1 MKIAGITLNFR
12 TVFWTIAGLALAVLL
27 ALAFQPQ
34 PVLVDLADV
43 TRNAL
48 TVSVRDEAR
57 TRVREVYVVSAPLGG
72 RLLRI
77 NHHAGDSVAAGDV
90 LATILPGDP
99 ALLDARSQVEA
110 RAAVRSA
117 EAALAFANA
126 EAERA
131 GLEYNFARTEAERIE
146 TLFGTGVASQGAVD
160 RVRLARRTAFAGL
173 NTARANIARVEAE
186 LEAAQAR
193 LSRPGQDSANGGLVE
208 IHAPV
213 TGRLLRVL
221 QESESIVAPGTPVLE
236 MGDPADLE
244 IVVEFL
250 STDAV
255 QIHEGDAA
263 AITAWGGNQP
273 LRGRVR
279 RIEPYGF
286 IKVSALGVEEQ
297 RVNVIIDLLDEP
309 AQWAALGHG
318 YRVEAA
324 VTIWRQD
331 EIVQLPVAALFRSEG
346 QWAVYR
352 VEEGRATLRTVEIG
366 QENGRMAQII
376 SGLEAGDT
384 IVMYPGPQIH
394 DGIAVKRREAAL

>member
-1 MKIAGITLNFR
+1 MKIAGLTVNFR
-12 TVFWTIAGLALAVLL
+12 TVFWAMAGITLAVLL
-27 ALAFQPQ
+27 VLAFRPQ
-34 PVLVDLADV
+34 PVLVDLAEV
-43 TRNAL
+43 SRGAL

-72 RLLRI
+72 RLLRV

-126 EAERA
+126 ETQRA
-131 GLEYNFARTEAERIE
+131 ALEYEYARTEAERIE

-160 RVRLARRTAFAGL
+160 RVRLTRRTAYAGL
-173 NTARANIARVEAE
+173 NTARANVARVEAE

-193 LSRPGQDSANGGLVE
+193 LSRPGDDAANGGLVE
-208 IHAPV
+208 IRAPIG
-213 TGRLLRVL
+213 GRLLRVL

-263 AITAWGGNQP
+263 EISAWGGSGT

-309 AQWAALGHG
+309 AQWSALGHG

-324 VTIWRQD
+324 VTIWRQED
-331 EIVQLPVAALFRSEG
+331 TAQLPVAALFRSEG

-352 VEEGRATLRTVEIG
+352 VEEGRAALTPVEIG
-366 QENGRMAQII
+366 QENGRMAQIF
-376 SGLEAGDT
+376 SGLESGDS
-384 IVMYPGPQIH
+384 IVMYPGPQIR
-394 DGIAVKRREAAL
+394 DGVAVKRREAEL

>member
-1 MKIAGITLNFR
+1 LKIAGITLNFR

-146 TLFGTGVASQGAVD
+146 TLFDTGVASQGAVD

-173 NTARANIARVEAE
+173 NTTRANIARVEAE

-255 QIHEGDAA
+255 QIHEGDTA

-352 VEEGRATLRTVEIG
+352 VEDGRATLRTVEIG

>member
-12 TVFWTIAGLALAVLL
+12 TVFWAIAGIALIVLL
-27 ALAFQPQ
+27 VLAFRPQ
-34 PVLVDLADV
+34 PVLVDLAEV
-43 TRNAL
+43 SRGTL

-77 NHHAGDSVAAGDV
+77 NHHAGDNVDAGEV

-99 ALLDARSQVEA
+99 VLLDARSQVEA

-126 EAERA
+126 EAQRA
-131 GLEYNFARTEAERIE
+131 GLEAEYARTEAERIE
-146 TLFGTGVASQGAVD
+146 SLYATGIASQAAVD
-160 RVRLARRTAFAGL
+160 RVRLDRRSLQAGL
-173 NTARANIARVEAE
+173 NTARANVARVEAE
-186 LEAAQAR
+186 LEAARAR
-193 LSRPGQDSANGGLVE
+193 LSRPGDEAGESGLVE

-263 AITAWGGNQP
+263 EITAWGGDQP

-279 RIEPYGF
+279 RVEPYGF

-297 RVNVIIDLLDEP
+297 RVNVIIDLLDAP
-309 AQWAALGHG
+309 ATWSALGHG

-324 VTIWRQD
+324 VTIWQEED
-331 EIVQLPVAALFRSEG
+331 VVQLPVAALFRSEG
-346 QWAVYR
+346 HWAVYR
-352 VEEGRATLRTVEIG
+352 VEEGRATLTPVEIG
-366 QENGRMAQII
+366 RENGRMAQIL
-376 SGLEAGDT
+376 SGLEAGDS

-394 DGIAVKRREAAL
+394 DGIGIRRREATL

>member
-1 MKIAGITLNFR
+1 LNSAGITLNFR
-12 TVFWTIAGLALAVLL
+12 TVFWAIAGIALIVLL
-27 ALAFQPQ
+27 ALAFRPQ
-34 PVLVDLADV
+34 PVLVDLAEV
-43 TRNAL
+43 SRGTL

-77 NHHAGDSVAAGDV
+77 NHHAGDNVDAGEV

-99 ALLDARSQVEA
+99 VLLDARSQVEA

-126 EAERA
+126 EAQRA
-131 GLEYNFARTEAERIE
+131 GLEAEYARTEAERVE
-146 TLFGTGVASQGAVD
+146 SLYATGIASQAAVD
-160 RVRLARRTAFAGL
+160 RVRLDRRSLQAGL
-173 NTARANIARVEAE
+173 NTARANVARVEAE
-186 LEAAQAR
+186 LEAARAR
-193 LSRPGQDSANGGLVE
+193 LSRPGDEAGESGLVE

-263 AITAWGGNQP
+263 EITAWGGDQP

-279 RIEPYGF
+279 RVEPYGF

-297 RVNVIIDLLDEP
+297 RVNVVIDLLDAP
-309 AQWAALGHG
+309 ATWSALGHG

-324 VTIWRQD
+324 VTIWQEED
-331 EIVQLPVAALFRSEG
+331 VVQLPVAALFRSEG

-352 VEEGRATLRTVEIG
+352 VEEGRATLTPVEIG
-366 QENGRMAQII
+366 RENGRMAQIL
-376 SGLEAGDT
+376 SGLEAGDS

-394 DGIAVKRREAAL
+394 DGIGIKRREATL

>member
-1 MKIAGITLNFR
+1 LKIAGITLNFR
-12 TVFWTIAGLALAVLL
+12 TVFWTIAGIALAVLL
-27 ALAFQPQ
+27 AFAFRPQ

-43 TRNAL
+43 TRDTL

-57 TRVREVYVVSAPLGG
+57 TRVREVYIVSAPLGG

-77 NHHAGDSVAAGDV
+77 NHDAGDSVAAGDV

-131 GLEYNFARTEAERIE
+131 GLEYNYARTEAERIE

-160 RVRLARRTAFAGL
+160 RVRLARRTALAGL

-193 LSRPGQDSANGGLVE
+193 LSRPGEDGTNGGLVE

-221 QESESIVAPGTPVLE
+221 QESESVVAPGTPVLE

-255 QIHEGDAA
+255 QIHEGNAA
-263 AITAWGGNQP
+263 EITAWGGGQP

-279 RIEPYGF
+279 RVEPYGF

-297 RVNVIIDLLDEP
+297 RVNVIIDLLDE
-309 AQWAALGHG
+309 AATWAALGHG

-324 VTIWRQD
+324 VTIWRQQD
-331 EIVQLPVAALFRSEG
+331 TLQLPVAALFRSEG

-352 VEEGRATLRTVEIG
+352 VEEGRAALTPVEIG
-366 QENGRMAQII
+366 QENGRMAQIL
-376 SGLEAGDT
+376 SGLEAGDR
-384 IVMYPGPQIH
+384 IVMYPGPQIR
-394 DGIAVKRREAAL
+394 DGVAVKRREAEL

>member
-1 MKIAGITLNFR
+1 VKIAGITLNFR

-27 ALAFQPQ
+27 ALAFRPQ

>member
-1 MKIAGITLNFR
+1 MKIAGLTLNFR
-12 TVFWTIAGLALAVLL
+12 TVFWVIAGIALAVLL

-34 PVLVDLADV
+34 PVLVDLAEV
-43 TRNAL
+43 TRGTL
-48 TVSVRDEAR
+48 TVHVRDEAR
-57 TRVREVYVVSAPLGG
+57 TRVREVYIVSAPLGG

-77 NHHAGDSVAAGDV
+77 NHHAGDLVEVGEV

-126 EAERA
+126 EAGRA
-131 GLEYNFARTEAERIE
+131 GLEYNYARTEAERIE

-160 RVRLARRTAFAGL
+160 RVRLARRTALAGL

-193 LSRPGQDSANGGLVE
+193 LSRPGQDGVNGGLVE

-213 TGRLLRVL
+213 GGRLLRVL

-263 AITAWGGNQP
+263 EISAWGGNIP

-309 AQWAALGHG
+309 TSWAALGHG

-331 EIVQLPVAALFRSEG
+331 EIVQLPVAALFRSGG

-352 VEEGRATLRTVEIG
+352 VEDGRATLRLVEIG
-366 QENGRMAQII
+366 QENGRMAQVI
-376 SGLEAGDT
+376 SGLEAGDS
-384 IVMYPGPQIH
+384 IVMYPGPQIR
-394 DGIAVKRREAAL
+394 DGVAVKRREAEL

>member
-1 MKIAGITLNFR
+1 LKIAGLTLNFR
-12 TVFWTIAGLALAVLL
+12 TVFWAIAGITLAVLL
-27 ALAFQPQ
+27 ALAFRPQ
-34 PVLVDLADV
+34 PVLVDLAVV
-43 TRNAL
+43 TRAPL

-57 TRVREVYVVSAPLGG
+57 TRVREVYIVSAPLAG

-126 EAERA
+126 GLQRAALEAD
-131 GLEYNFARTEAERIE
+131 YARTEAERIE
-146 TLFGTGVASQGAVD
+146 TLYATGVASQGAVD
-160 RVRLARRTAFAGL
+160 RVRLERRSMQAGL
-173 NTARANIARVEAE
+173 NTARANVARVEAE

-193 LSRPGQDSANGGLVE
+193 LSRPGEDGANGGLVE

-255 QIHEGDAA
+255 QIHEGDSAQ
-263 AITAWGGNQP
+263 ITAWGGNQP

-331 EIVQLPVAALFRSEG
+331 DIVQLPVAALFRSEG

-352 VEEGRATLRTVEIG
+352 VEEGRATLTPVEVG
-366 QENGRMAQII
+366 QENGRMAQIL
-376 SGLEAGDT
+376 SGLEAGDS
-384 IVMYPGPQIH
+384 IVMYPGPQIR

>member
-27 ALAFQPQ
+27 ALAFRPQ

>member
-12 TVFWTIAGLALAVLL
+12 TVFWTIAGITLAVLL
-27 ALAFQPQ
+27 ALAFRPQ

-43 TRNAL
+43 TRDPL

-57 TRVREVYVVSAPLGG
+57 TRVREVYIVSAPLGG

-77 NHHAGDSVAAGDV
+77 NHDAGDSVAAGDV

-131 GLEYNFARTEAERIE
+131 GLEYNYARTEAERIE

-160 RVRLARRTAFAGL
+160 RVRLARRTALAGL

-193 LSRPGQDSANGGLVE
+193 LSRPGEDGTNGGLVE

-263 AITAWGGNQP
+263 EITAWGGGQP

-297 RVNVIIDLLDEP
+297 RVNVIIDLLDE
-309 AQWAALGHG
+309 AATWSALGHG

-324 VTIWRQD
+324 VTIWRQQD
-331 EIVQLPVAALFRSEG
+331 TLQLPVAALFRSEG

-352 VEEGRATLRTVEIG
+352 VEEGRAALTPVEIG
-366 QENGRMAQII
+366 RENGRMAQIL
-376 SGLEAGDT
+376 SGLEAGDR
-384 IVMYPGPQIH
+384 IVMYPGPQIR
-394 DGIAVKRREAAL
+394 DGVAVKRRKAEL

>member
-1 MKIAGITLNFR
+1 VKIAGITLNFR

-27 ALAFQPQ
+27 ALAFRPQ

-193 LSRPGQDSANGGLVE
+193 LSRPGQDSGNGGLVE

>member
-12 TVFWTIAGLALAVLL
+12 TVFWAIAGIALAVLL
-27 ALAFQPQ
+27 VLAFRPQ

-43 TRNAL
+43 TRDAL

-57 TRVREVYVVSAPLGG
+57 TRVREVYIVSAPLGG

-77 NHHAGDSVAAGDV
+77 NHHAGDVVAAGDV

-126 EAERA
+126 EAQRA
-131 GLEYNFARTEAERIE
+131 ALEADYARTEAERIE
-146 TLFGTGVASQGAVD
+146 TLYATGVASQGAVD
-160 RVRLARRTAFAGL
+160 RVRLTRRSMQAGL
-173 NTARANIARVEAE
+173 NTARANVARVEAE

-193 LSRPGQDSANGGLVE
+193 LSRPGEDGANGGLVE
-208 IHAPV
+208 IHAPIG
-213 TGRLLRVL
+213 GRLLRVL

-263 AITAWGGNQP
+263 EITAWGGGQP

-324 VTIWRQD
+324 VTIWRQED
-331 EIVQLPVAALFRSEG
+331 IVQLPVAALFRSDG

>member
-1 MKIAGITLNFR
+1 LKIAGITLNFR
-12 TVFWTIAGLALAVLL
+12 TVFWAIAGIALIVLL
-27 ALAFQPQ
+27 VLAFRPQ
-34 PVLVDLADV
+34 PVLVDLAEV
-43 TRNAL
+43 SRGTL

-77 NHHAGDSVAAGDV
+77 NHHAGDNVDAGEV

-99 ALLDARSQVEA
+99 VLLDARSQVEA

-126 EAERA
+126 EAQRA
-131 GLEYNFARTEAERIE
+131 GLEAEYARTEAERIE
-146 TLFGTGVASQGAVD
+146 SLYATGIASQAAVD
-160 RVRLARRTAFAGL
+160 RVRLDRRSLQAGL
-173 NTARANIARVEAE
+173 NTARANVARVEAE
-186 LEAAQAR
+186 LEAARAR
-193 LSRPGQDSANGGLVE
+193 LSRPGDEAGESGLVE

-263 AITAWGGNQP
+263 EITAWGGDQP

-279 RIEPYGF
+279 RVEPYGF

-297 RVNVIIDLLDEP
+297 RVNVIIDLLDAP
-309 AQWAALGHG
+309 ATWSALGHG

-324 VTIWRQD
+324 VTIWQEED
-331 EIVQLPVAALFRSEG
+331 VVQLPVAALFRSEG
-346 QWAVYR
+346 HWAVYR
-352 VEEGRATLRTVEIG
+352 VEEGRATLTPVEIG
-366 QENGRMAQII
+366 RENGRMAQIL
-376 SGLEAGDT
+376 SGLEAGDS

-394 DGIAVKRREAAL
+394 DGIGIRRREATL

>member
-1 MKIAGITLNFR
+1 LKIAGITLNFR
-12 TVFWTIAGLALAVLL
+12 TVFWAIAGIVLTVLL
-27 ALAFQPQ
+27 ALAFRPQ

-43 TRNAL
+43 SREAL

-57 TRVREVYVVSAPLGG
+57 TRVREVYIVSAPLGG

-77 NHHAGDSVAAGDV
+77 NHDAGDSVAAGDI

-117 EAALAFANA
+117 EAALAFATA
-126 EAERA
+126 EAQRA
-131 GLEYNFARTEAERIE
+131 ALEADYARTEAERIE
-146 TLFGTGVASQGAVD
+146 TLYATGIASQGAVD
-160 RVRLARRTAFAGL
+160 RVRLERRSMQAGL
-173 NTARANIARVEAE
+173 NTARANVARVEAE
-186 LEAAQAR
+186 LDAARAR
-193 LSRPGQDSANGGLVE
+193 LTRPGEDSTNGGLVE

-213 TGRLLRVL
+213 SGRLLRVL

-263 AITAWGGNQP
+263 EITAWGGGQP

-324 VTIWRQD
+324 VTIWQRD
-331 EIVQLPVAALFRSEG
+331 DIVQLPVAALFRSQG
-346 QWAVYR
+346 QWAVFR
-352 VEEGRATLRTVEIG
+352 VEEGRAVLRPVEIG
-366 QENGRMAQII
+366 QENGRMAQIV
-376 SGLEAGDT
+376 SGLDAGDS
-384 IVMYPGPQIH
+384 IVMYPGPQIR
-394 DGIAVKRREAAL
+394 DGVAVKRREAAL

>member
-1 MKIAGITLNFR
+1 
-12 TVFWTIAGLALAVLL
+12 
-27 ALAFQPQ
+27 
-34 PVLVDLADV
+34 
-43 TRNAL
+43 
-48 TVSVRDEAR
+48 
-57 TRVREVYVVSAPLGG
+57 
-72 RLLRI
+72 
-77 NHHAGDSVAAGDV
+77 
-90 LATILPGDP
+90 
-99 ALLDARSQVEA
+99 
-110 RAAVRSA
+110 
-117 EAALAFANA
+117 
-126 EAERA
+126 
-131 GLEYNFARTEAERIE
+131 
-146 TLFGTGVASQGAVD
+146 
-160 RVRLARRTAFAGL
+160 
-173 NTARANIARVEAE
+173 
-186 LEAAQAR
+186 
-193 LSRPGQDSANGGLVE
+193 VE

-255 QIHEGDAA
+255 QINEGDAA

-352 VEEGRATLRTVEIG
+352 VEDGRATLRTVEIG

>member
-12 TVFWTIAGLALAVLL
+12 TVFWAIAGIGLVVLL
-27 ALAFQPQ
+27 ALAFRPQ
-34 PVLVDLADV
+34 PVLVDLAEV
-43 TRNAL
+43 SRGSLA
-48 TVSVRDEAR
+48 VSVRDEAR

-72 RLLRI
+72 RLLRV
-77 NHHAGDSVAAGDV
+77 NHDAGDSVAAGDV
-90 LATILPGDP
+90 LATILPSDP
-99 ALLDARSQVEA
+99 ALLDARSQTEA

-126 EAERA
+126 EAQRA
-131 GLEYNFARTEAERIE
+131 ALEYEYARTEAERIE

-160 RVRLARRTAFAGL
+160 RVRLTRRTAYAGL
-173 NTARANIARVEAE
+173 NTARANVARVEAE

-193 LSRPGQDSANGGLVE
+193 LLQPGEDGANGGLVE
-208 IHAPV
+208 IHAPII
-213 TGRLLRVL
+213 GRLLQVL
-221 QESESIVAPGTPVLE
+221 QESESIVVPGTPILE

-263 AITAWGGNQP
+263 EITAWGGDGT

-324 VTIWRQD
+324 VTIWQQD
-331 EIVQLPVAALFRSEG
+331 DVVQLPVAALFRSEG

-352 VEEGRATLRTVEIG
+352 VEDGRAALTPVEIG
-366 QENGRMAQII
+366 QENGRMAQIL
-376 SGLEAGDT
+376 SGLEAGDR
-384 IVMYPGPQIH
+384 IVMYPGPQIR
-394 DGIAVKRREAAL
+394 DRVAVRQRDAAL